1 MRLVTQFLGRSP
13 NRAKNSASSVWAEST
28 MPVPNV
34 RSLLLVNCNLKCIQ
48 PTVIT
53 YGVTV
58 HVCCFISSDAVI
70 AESVEFF
77 MGDNLPHLGA
87 GDVVDEVVAL
97 LAKLECERCEV
108 LDALQRERQRSEV
121 LKVRINEFCKKRL
134 VDLPKA
140 VQAGQCC
147 VSITRF
153 VFQSF
158 SFLSLNAL
166 CSCFRTRVVRVR
178 LVRTQLARR
187 LQHEE
192 VRHHPPAGQQS
203 GSAEPEVE
211 GRHRVYKWTCVSS
224 CLTFTSSKTVGFIA
238 N

>member
-1 MRLVTQFLGRSP
+1 
-13 NRAKNSASSVWAEST
+13 

-147 VSITRF
+147 VLDYLFRVSIVQFFYRSTR
-153 VFQSF
+153 SALAPEHE
-158 SFLSLNAL
+158 SCASDLSELNWHVDFNTKKYDIIL
-166 CSCFRTRVVRVR
+166 Q
-178 LVRTQLARR
+178 LVNK
-187 LQHEE
+187 
-192 VRHHPPAGQQS
+192 
-203 GSAEPEVE
+203 AEAQNRKLKEDIE
-211 GRHRVYKWTCVSS
+211 
-224 CLTFTSSKTVGFIA
+224 FI
-238 N
+238 NGHVLVHV